1 MYFWMGKTDAENGC
15 GKSSLLKLLVDPK
28 REHRGMIQW
37 ASNLIVSYVSQDA
50 SFLQGTL
57 SQYAKQYEIDE
68 TLYRTLLR
76 KMGFERWQFDQEI
89 QSYSDGQKKKV
100 MLARSLCE
108 KAHVY
113 IWDEPLNFIDIYTRM
128 QIEKMILSSQ
138 ATMLI
143 VEHDIAFRENVAT
156 KVVVL

>member
-1 MYFWMGKTDAENGC
+1 M
-15 GKSSLLKLLVDPK
+15 
-28 REHRGMIQW
+28 
-37 ASNLIVSYVSQDA
+37 SYVSQDA

-76 KMGFERWQFDQEI
+76 KMGFERWQFDQKI

-108 KAHVY
+108 KAHIY
-113 IWDEPLNFIDIYTRM
+113 IWDEPLNLIDIYTRM